1 LSNVNSSPNEFENAV
16 ETGISNWFVQRLK
29 NDFIDTT
36 QSPSKPLQ
44 SPTHIPRW
52 TAHMFLTTT
61 INIGAAVSP
70 GAPGVYG
77 LPYDHF
83 YDNEL
88 LQNFGDFIVST
99 THSRPPSNHL
109 DISGFVF
116 CITLLWSVG
125 RFR

>member
-1 LSNVNSSPNEFENAV
+1 MKS
-16 ETGISNWFVQRLK
+16 GISNWTVKRLK

-36 QSPSKPLQ
+36 QSPSKPLP

-61 INIGAAVSP
+61 INIGAAVSTP
-70 GAPGVYG
+70 DSGVYA

-88 LQNFGDFIVST
+88 LQNFDLIVST
-99 THSRPPSNHL
+99 TPAPSSI
-109 DISGFVF
+109 ISLSLV
-116 CITLLWSVG
+116 
-125 RFR
+125 